1 MRKPFFASFFSIL
14 VGVLLCIVLSSC
26 ENFMTGSNLKEDLER
41 YIAWAN
47 APKVVVKI
55 RTDSSDYGNIYPE
68 SVKVAKGDTF
78 TVEFIQNPNTI
89 FKYWTFTNPT
99 TGQELGDAV
108 VSIIEEKTTEDPVEK
123 TTTRKLTLTLNSL
136 PDDIEIRPKC
146 YLQTEKI
153 PPEFKKLNIAKNEQ
167 DAKDGTNLITFDT
180 FVHYADNANFG
191 GDSNKVK
198 ANIQNHHVNCLWF
211 DLEAYDANSGVDMM
225 EVQEQ
230 LLRNKKG
237 TEVIKTAPY
246 TTRYDLKPKNHD
258 LSISKTFKH
267 EFKIP
272 EDGVVNIKIILN
284 DNSGNTKI
292 VSFDVVKDT
301 ICEMHCNLNVSDTE
315 ENQYIA
321 DSNNVYPISFKISF
335 IGDYYDNCDIYIQ
348 DLNGNDYKDSDLFLF
363 QDINQYINGVWIYYV
378 GPETLAQYNINVAD
392 SIKTNLIIQT
402 AYDKNKFTDYP
413 INDITYTLSD
423 MYTTDPYNDLCAC
436 SPKGTFSVTA
446 DDLRETT
453 VRAVIIDDAGNEHIV
468 DTVIP
473 KSVWLTHVEVRDDKS
488 FKFFWDNSM
497 GECKPYIFYKK
508 TDGTT
513 DFHLCEDS
521 LSGATYTDE
530 NKYFF
535 NDDGTLKTGT
545 FEFYLLKNYY
555 AYHCIRGIKP
565 FVIDNTTGAASFVNL
580 VDYTIPSFTCTA
592 DSPVLN
598 KGTRTVRINF
608 TNSFT
613 PVNGITYF
621 IEYSGGDL
629 SAPVYNLITDFS
641 KTMVFDVPTSTSD
654 NEYVFNV
661 VLSSGGKSR
670 KDDSKEQTLLLNW
683 DNCPPSIK
691 DGKPLYTTIVLPDRR
706 IIYLEKNNGIERY
719 FDNTGLVSDDD
730 TDQYMTIKYFYSNMP
745 DMVQRGINW
754 TDELLVK
761 QYKQPYSSQRLE
773 LPFDGTSGNYC
784 YVLLKDKNG
793 NTTDYRFDLVTT
805 YYKVKQDIDGF
816 NTSPQ
821 IGEDNHLRWREKK
834 YDAKYGSW
842 NVTDYYLKDGEW
854 KLTNLSQKSFDSNLW
869 FRTGSEYEIQNAIQ
883 YGGDYV
889 LASIVDDIWKVKV
902 KENVSTENH
911 EDYYSYDFYMG
922 IGGEE
927 PGYFNKLYI
936 WGCTDESR
944 SGTGR
949 GYTKITNGYYMDVMY
964 WHPGYRSRPENYP
977 CNKKSFLEGELGI
990 SLFIDQPCL
999 IHTYYCENDMG
1010 SIQNW
1015 LNSGTEV
1022 KALQLNYDY
1031 TYTVPIEIIPDG
1043 KYYTT
1048 IIHYVDGT
1056 IEKTSTKYKN

>member
-99 TGQELGDAV
+99 TGQELGDDV

-301 ICEMHCNLNVSDTE
+301 ICEMMGEWRSEDIGTFN
-315 ENQYIA
+315 YIA
-321 DSNNVYPISFKISF
+321 DNNNLYPVSFSVYFAKTF
-335 IGDYYDNCDIYIQ
+335 FDNCNLYIQ
-348 DLNGNDYKDSDLFLF
+348 DLNGNEYKDSDSFLF
-363 QDINQYINGVWIYYV
+363 KDIDCSISEEPISHVTAEELAQYINISE
-378 GPETLAQYNINVAD
+378 PIKQYL
-392 SIKTNLIIQT
+392 KIQT
-402 AYDKNKFTDYP
+402 TYDNGTYTDYP
-413 INDITYTLSD
+413 INDIKFTF
-423 MYTTDPYNDLCAC
+423 NDLNTPVNNHCDC
-436 SPKGTFSVTA
+436 SPIETFTFNV
-446 DDLRETT
+446 DNYRETNL
-453 VRAVIIDDAGNEHIV
+453 RAIIIDDAGNERIV
-468 DTVIP
+468 DTVVP
-473 KSVWLTHVEVRDDKS
+473 KTVWITHVEVNDDNS
-488 FKFFWDNSM
+488 FKLFWDISM
-497 GECKPYIFYKK
+497 GDSEPYIVYRS
-508 TDGTT
+508 TNGTVFDYLRGT
-513 DFHLCEDS
+513 CS
-521 LSGATYTDE
+521 SGVIYDDY
-530 NKYFF
+530 NNNFF
-535 NDDGTLKTGT
+535 NNDGTLKNGI
-545 FEFYLLKNYY
+545 FEFYLLKEYGI
-555 AYHCIRGIKP
+555 HQHIKGIKP
-565 FVIDNTTGAASFVNL
+565 IIIDNTTGTSSFVNL
-580 VDYTIPSFTCTA
+580 ADYEIPSFTCTA
-592 DSPVLN
+592 DAPVLS

-608 TNSFT
+608 ADSFT
-613 PVNGITYF
+613 PSNEITYL
-621 IEYSGGDL
+621 IECSGGDL
-629 SAPVYNLITDFS
+629 SAPIYNSITDFS
-641 KTMVFDVPTSTSD
+641 NTIVMEVPTSISD
-654 NEYVFNV
+654 NEYTFNIM
-661 VLSSGGKSR
+661 LTKGGKSR
-670 KDDSKEQTLLLNW
+670 KDDSEAQTLLLNW

-719 FDNTGLVSDDD
+719 FDDSGLVSDDEND
-730 TDQYMTIKYFYSNMP
+730 EYMTIKYFYSSMS

-754 TDELLVK
+754 SDELLVK
-761 QYKQPYSSQRLE
+761 QYKQPYSNQRLE

-784 YVLLKDKNG
+784 YVLLKDKYG
-793 NTTDYRFDLVTT
+793 NTTNYRFDLKTT
-805 YYKVKQDIDGF
+805 YYKVKQSVDGF
-816 NTSPQ
+816 NTSPE
-821 IGEDNHLRWREKK
+821 ILSNEAGSAGEIRWHEKI
-834 YDAKYGSW
+834 YDAEDARW
-842 NVTDYYLKDGEW
+842 NVTSYYLNNGKW
-854 KLTNLSQKSFDSNLW
+854 TLTEQSANSFDSRLWNMPGYESYVNNLP
-869 FRTGSEYEIQNAIQ
+869 YLN
-883 YGGDYV
+883 
-889 LASIVDDIWKVKV
+889 DDDKEKIWDVKV
-902 KENVSTENH
+902 KTGISTNDNG
-911 EDYYSYDFYMG
+911 EDYYNYEYKLSL
-922 IGGEE
+922 GGPE
-927 PGYFNKLYI
+927 PNNFNKIYI
-936 WGCTDESR
+936 WGCKPKDYYS
-944 SGTGR
+944 
-949 GYTKITNGYYMDVMY
+949 KNIDNGYYMDVMY
-964 WHPGYRSRPENYP
+964 RYPGYAINPFTYTR
-977 CNKKSFLEGELGI
+977 KSILDGALGVSI
-990 SLFIDQPCL
+990 FVDHICL
-999 IHTYYCENDMG
+999 VHTFYCEKDLETV
-1010 SIQNW
+1010 QNW
-1015 LNSGTEV
+1015 LSCGIEV
-1022 KALQLNYDY
+1022 KVEQVYNDY
-1031 TYTVPIEIIPDG
+1031 TYTVPLDKIPDG
-1043 KYYTT
+1043 KYYIT
-1048 IIHYVDGT
+1048 IVHYADGT
-1056 IEKTSTKYKN
+1056 TDKTTTKYKN